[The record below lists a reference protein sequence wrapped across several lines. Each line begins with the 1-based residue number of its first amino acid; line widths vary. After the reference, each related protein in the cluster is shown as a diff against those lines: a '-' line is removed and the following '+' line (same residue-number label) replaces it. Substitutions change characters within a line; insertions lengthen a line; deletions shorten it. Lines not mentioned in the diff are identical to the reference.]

1 MNDLKRILS
10 YIIGYMI
17 ILLPFNIDNYQIK
30 GWQYIL
36 IIIGGMILVLAG
48 EIFPPEDDNRY
59 A

>member
-1 MNDLKRILS
+1 MNDFKRILG

-36 IIIGGMILVLAG
+36 IIIGGAILAMIG
-48 EIFPPEDDNRY
+48 QSFPPEDNRY
-59 A
+59 T

>member
-1 MNDLKRILS
+1 MNDFKRILG

-36 IIIGGMILVLAG
+36 IIIGGTIIGMIGRV
-48 EIFPPEDDNRY
+48 FPPEDNMY
-59 A
+59 T